1 MPAAAVSGILPEL
14 CSKREPGVRGE
25 TFLSRGLYNVGRT
38 FCDYKIIA
46 VFQMSSEPVTAIKAG
61 FIRLDIEENSLSVAL
76 HANIK
81 TVNHA
86 ARCILAFGD

>member
-1 MPAAAVSGILPEL
+1 MSA
-14 CSKREPGVRGE
+14 GVKGE

-38 FCDYKIIA
+38 FCDYKIVAI
-46 VFQMSSEPVTAIKAG
+46 FQMSSELVTAIKAG
-61 FIRLDIEENSLSVAL
+61 LIRLDIEENSLSVAL